1 MRNVLFGLTLFV
13 LSPLAMAAPLQFG
26 QGPIQ
31 PAAKQAAVAGAPQG
45 TLVQVDVAG
54 LAAFE
59 EGSLVW
65 LPGSAGK
72 AVPARVTK
80 VLAREDGSL
89 DWSARVPTES
99 GGQTATIV
107 VRQGHAFGLIPQPK
121 GAALRLET
129 RHGQSRIVEEKAALR
144 PEGPDVLL
152 PPDPTPDQRAL
163 RKRQEAGKAEGTPRI
178 DVLVAYQPSLV
189 EVWGSV
195 AAVQARIA
203 YLETITNQAYADTG
217 MDLEIR
223 VVATH
228 LVDFEATA
236 DNSDALYAI
245 TDASA
250 LPVKQELDRLR
261 AMYGADLVKLMRN
274 FDRVNQTS
282 CGIAWLGGYHG
293 NPFIPEYGFSVTA
306 DLGFG
311 GDGCGEWT
319 FAHEL
324 GHNQGAHHDI
334 ETTNGDYGAFEYSRG
349 HRQTVSADSGFAT
362 VMAYN
367 TGPQQRLGRFSD
379 PDLLECLGQPC
390 GIAEEADNARG
401 IVETAA
407 MVAGMV
413 PEVSAGA
420 LPLLSLDDVQITE
433 GNSGQRPVRFTLS
446 LSAPAAGP
454 VTVYLATRAG
464 SATNTDFAPRTYNIL
479 IPAGQTA
486 VTIDVGVRGD
496 TLMEP
501 DEVFSLDIQ
510 SVTGAGIAKGQ
521 GVATIVSDD
530 AIPTL
535 VIDDIEI
542 QEGDD
547 GVRDAVF
554 TARLSH
560 ASNQNVRFDVE
571 AGQLGGANAA
581 DIGFD
586 FVPMR
591 RQGIEIPAGAQG
603 VQFTVAVVGDVETE
617 QDESFYVAVGGV
629 SGARIDESII
639 RARIL
644 DDDEEGAPGLPRL
657 SVQPASITEGSAG
670 WQTANVTVSLNAP
683 APAEVRFA
691 LLAQGITATAGRD
704 FDVSGLGAL
713 VLPAGAT
720 SMQVPLQVFGDTLDE
735 ANETLELRVGNVVGA
750 VPSVTAALVT
760 LLDDDGSAQT
770 PPMQARD
777 DRFILLENAGSTR
790 LSVLDNDAVDAARLT
805 GGSLQVIEQP
815 VFGQLQVDNNGTS
828 GTVADDTL
836 VYVPAADR
844 SYEDVVSYRLCEGD
858 GRCDEGLVQ
867 IVLRPAADAFAGGP
881 SGRGFVDIEVP
892 DLRPVSEL
900 QLDTNVFSTAAPMTV
915 SLDGDPSPESPWDDP
930 GTSTSF
936 HEIQN
941 WYFGTPNEDYGPEWW
956 HVVVDASAP
965 EGGDVDVY
973 VGIDDDGNRRA
984 DPGELRCGSAMG
996 GSLERCEMEVE
1007 VAEDSKRFIWVRRH
1021 NRSVV
1026 PTTAQTHLFVLKR
1039 DDYPF
1044 HEDEWAATAPGMP
1057 AAGEPFP
1064 TRVSWNLPELSPG
1077 HAALGLVGL
1086 RNGQG
1091 QLLGEFPVRIDR
1103 PDIAAAA
1110 GFLPL
1115 DANQTRTV
1123 LVGGGDVLDRFYVDA
1138 PAGRG
1143 FLTAYMNSS
1152 APVQVRLLSAP
1163 AGTDHRV
1170 APAPADAVVLSEGA
1184 LEYSES
1190 ATVVLDTPG
1199 RLYFEVSNP
1208 NPEPVTF
1215 TARIDATGTAP
1226 GLAPGSYF
1234 NPDRSGHGLFLYPAG
1249 NQFVG
1254 LWYTYLQDGSPTWY
1268 YLQGE
1273 APAQSGSMWANL
1285 YRASW
1290 NGSANRLTRVGEVAV
1305 TQREGGLVFSYMLD
1319 GEVGSELMTPL
1330 GAGCPTLAGQPLD
1343 ASSHWF
1349 DPAKAGTGYSVQ
1361 LFPNYEFYAAF
1372 VYDSRGVARFL
1383 TSEAGSFRGADATLP
1398 LEQLTGFCPLC
1409 ERTGAPTRADVGT
1422 LRRRFDATGLVQMQL
1437 DAIYTGGVP
1446 GAWTSS
1452 DLVQALG
1459 GPGTTQGCPAP

>member
-1 MRNVLFGLTLFV
+1 MRNVLFGLSLFV

-31 PAAKQAAVAGAPQG
+31 PAAKLAAVAGAPEG

-54 LAAFE
+54 LAALE

-80 VLAREDGSL
+80 VRAREDGSL
-89 DWSARVPTES
+89 DWSARVPTDS
-99 GGQTATIV
+99 GGQTASIV
-107 VRQGHAFGLIPQPK
+107 VRQGHAFGWIPQPK

-129 RHGQSRIVEEKAALR
+129 RHGQSRIVEEKSSLR

-152 PPDPTPDQRAL
+152 PPEPTPAQRAV
-163 RKRQEAGKAEGTPRI
+163 RKRQESEKAEGTPRL

-203 YLETITNQAYADTG
+203 YLETITNQAYVDTG

-228 LVDFEATA
+228 LLDFAATA
-236 DNSDALYAI
+236 DNVDALYAI
-245 TDASA
+245 TDSSS
-250 LPVKQELDRLR
+250 LEVKQEIDRVR

-282 CGIAWLGGYHG
+282 CGVGWLGGYRG
-293 NPFIPEYGFSVTA
+293 NPFVPEYGFSVTA

-319 FAHEL
+319 FAHEI

-349 HRQTVSADSGFAT
+349 HRQTISADSGFAT
-362 VMAYN
+362 IMAYN

-413 PEVSAGA
+413 PEVPTGA
-420 LPLLSLDDVQITE
+420 LPMLSLDDVQIIE

-446 LSAPAAGP
+446 LSAASASP
-454 VTVYLATRAG
+454 VTVNLATRPG

-479 IPAGQTA
+479 IPASQTA

-501 DEVFSLDIQ
+501 DEVFSLDIL
-510 SVTGAGIAKGQ
+510 SVSGAGIAKGQ

-535 VIDDIEI
+535 VIDDIEV

-586 FVPMR
+586 FLPMR

-735 ANETLELRVGNVVGA
+735 ANETLELRVGNAVGA
-750 VPSVTAALVT
+750 VASPTAALVT

-790 LSVLDNDAVDAARLT
+790 LSVLANDAVDAARLA
-805 GGSLQVIEQP
+805 GGTLQISEQP
-815 VFGQLQVDNNGTS
+815 AIGQVQVANNGTT
-828 GTVADDTL
+828 GTVADDAL
-836 VYVPAADR
+836 VYIPAANR
-844 SYEDVVSYRLCEGD
+844 SYEDLLAYRVCEVS
-858 GRCDEGLVQ
+858 GRCVEGAVQVLVRPVIDPMLASATGSGFADVGLSGLRDLPALEVHANYREIATPQ
-867 IVLRPAADAFAGGP
+867 DIVLGADA
-881 SGRGFVDIEVP
+881 
-892 DLRPVSEL
+892 
-900 QLDTNVFSTAAPMTV
+900 T
-915 SLDGDPSPESPWDDP
+915 PESPWDEG
-930 GTSTSF
+930 GTATIVRELES
-936 HEIQN
+936 EYN
-941 WYFGTPNEDYGPEWW
+941 WLGANYPLAHTL
-956 HVVVDASAP
+956 VVDTSPA
-965 EGGDVDVY
+965 EGGNVDLY
-973 VGIDDDGNRRA
+973 VGIDDNGNGRA
-984 DPGELRCGSAMG
+984 DPDEVRCASAMDNVV
-996 GSLERCEMEVE
+996 ERCELSVT
-1007 VAEDSKRFIWVRRH
+1007 VPGGDTYTAWIRLH
-1021 NRSVV
+1021 NRGAASVDARAHIASIRHRLDPGLYPEQWIATGPSRV
-1026 PTTAQTHLFVLKR
+1026 P
-1039 DDYPF
+1039 
-1044 HEDEWAATAPGMP
+1044 
-1057 AAGEPFP
+1057 AGESFP
-1064 TRVSWNLPELSPG
+1064 VRLSWLDPRLREGDALFGLLDFKGAGGELMARV
-1077 HAALGLVGL
+1077 
-1086 RNGQG
+1086 
-1091 QLLGEFPVRIDR
+1091 PVRIDR
-1103 PDIAAAA
+1103 DGDDNAARNLLGARTFSVMPPGGKHDRLFVDVPEGA
-1110 GFLPL
+1110 GELKLWLSVYGPANFRLLRTEAGPGPL
-1115 DANQTRTV
+1115 VPAPPAEAELMAQFERNQSGEFV
-1123 LVGGGDVLDRFYVDA
+1123 YPNP
-1138 PAGRG
+1138 PAGRWYLEVTNFG
-1143 FLTAYMNSS
+1143 S
-1152 APVQVRLLSAP
+1152 A
-1163 AGTDHRV
+1163 D
-1170 APAPADAVVLSEGA
+1170 
-1184 LEYSES
+1184 LEYDVS
-1190 ATVVLDTPG
+1190 AS
-1199 RLYFEVSNP
+1199 FS
-1208 NPEPVTF
+1208 PEANAAPI
-1215 TARIDATGTAP
+1215 AR
-1226 GLAPGSYF
+1226 GSYF
-1234 NPDRSGHGLFLYPAG
+1234 NPTRSGHGLFLYPAG
-1249 NQFVG
+1249 NQLAG
-1254 LWYTYLQDGSPTWY
+1254 LWYTYRQDGTPTWY
-1268 YLQGE
+1268 YLQGVDRG
-1273 APAQSGSMWANL
+1273 AAGFWSAQLHRSNCDGQ
-1285 YRASW
+1285 
-1290 NGSANRLTRVGEVAV
+1290 ANRLTRIGTAIVSPHPE
-1305 TQREGGLVFSYMLD
+1305 GLVFSYSLD
-1319 GEVGSELMTPL
+1319 GEQGSELLQPL
-1330 GAGCPTLAGQPLD
+1330 GAGCPTLNGQPLD

-1409 ERTGAPTRADVGT
+1409 TRTGAPTRADVGT

-1446 GAWTSS
+1446 GAWTGN

-1459 GPGTTQGCPAP
+1459 GAGTTQGCPTP